1 MKYKLSTMHESPCSM
16 YYSVRDGLSH
26 LSFIMSKKSRG
37 WIGESD
43 RFQKFIKEFQRKS
56 RIANLQINEND
67 EVEMNI
73 AVNEI
78 LHEQIMMDF
87 VKPFLKS

>member
-1 MKYKLSTMHESPCSM
+1 
-16 YYSVRDGLSH
+16 
-26 LSFIMSKKSRG
+26 
-37 WIGESD
+37 
-43 RFQKFIKEFQRKS
+43 
-56 RIANLQINEND
+56 LQINEDD

-87 VKPFLKS
+87 VKRFLKSEYSHDNEL